1 LWIVVVFLF
10 VPFLLVIVLS
20 LSFFVLRLLIN
31 HLQAFL
37 FFTASD

>member
-20 LSFFVLRLLIN
+20 LSFFLC
-31 HLQAFL
+31 
-37 FFTASD
+37 FTASD